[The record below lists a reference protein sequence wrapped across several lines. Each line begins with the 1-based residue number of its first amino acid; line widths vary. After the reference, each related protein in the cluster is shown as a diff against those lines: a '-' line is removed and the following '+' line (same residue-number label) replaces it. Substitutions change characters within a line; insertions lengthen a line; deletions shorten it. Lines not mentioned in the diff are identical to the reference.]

1 MVARRAHCV
10 PATRICQR
18 PSRAR
23 PSPMSKHQALTRSS
37 GAGARQRLVPRR
49 PAMQR
54 RRRHHPDQRV
64 HRQTAQR
71 VGHHR
76 LHPSRRPA
84 REPQPPSSTRT
95 ARPRPPH
102 QESPGK
108 ERPRGLKRPRSPRM
122 AATAPDQRSPV
133 QVESPRQE
141 SPRPSQPPT
150 AVQRQ
155 PKPPPP
161 RVRSLP
167 APPPA
172 QRRCLLCRP
181 QLRRP
186 APRTTPATAPT
197 PDLRH
202 STFPPSATAASSA
215 AQREPRA
222 SCPRPRRLGGAL
234 RMARMSACQ
243 GGKPRRRARTRPP
256 HSLHAWTSSREGW
269 RPCSNAWTSS
279 RERVDLLLV
288 ATPSAPYKQNGRFM
302 EMTTGAPP
310 CGPSR
315 PPGLAPCQMRRLL
328 RSPTR

>member
-1 MVARRAHCV
+1 MQTHIPRLSSATFAGGALASSTRAKGTQGLRLKFGSQAGVQLVARRAHCV
-10 PATRICQR
+10 PSLCPLQR

-23 PSPMSKHQALTRSS
+23 TSPMSKQQALTWSS
-37 GAGARQRLVPRR
+37 G
-49 PAMQR
+49 AMQR

-64 HRQTAQR
+64 HSQTAQR

-76 LHPSRRPA
+76 LHPSRGPA
-84 REPQPPSSTRT
+84 REPQPPCSTRT

-122 AATAPDQRSPV
+122 AATAPEQRSPV
-133 QVESPRQE
+133 QEESPRQE

-181 QLRRP
+181 QLR
-186 APRTTPATAPT
+186 
-197 PDLRH
+197 
-202 STFPPSATAASSA
+202 
-215 AQREPRA
+215 
-222 SCPRPRRLGGAL
+222 
-234 RMARMSACQ
+234 
-243 GGKPRRRARTRPP
+243 
-256 HSLHAWTSSREGW
+256 SSRL
-269 RPCSNAWTSS
+269 CDSS
-279 RERVDLLLV
+279 GAVCFLLCTLQHRCVRLALLSLRVLLRALLL
-288 ATPSAPYKQNGRFM
+288 R
-302 EMTTGAPP
+302 
-310 CGPSR
+310 
-315 PPGLAPCQMRRLL
+315 
-328 RSPTR
+328 